1 MIPQHFSPLR
11 YPGGKSG
18 LGQWIAYLM
27 RSNGI
32 SGGSYVEPYAGGAG
46 VALYL
51 LLNGYVKQITIND
64 ADPLIYSFWHSVTNN
79 TESFVRKIQDTP
91 VNLDTWHSQRK
102 ISEKTDEF
110 SNLELGYAAF
120 FLNRSNRSGILK
132 GGVIGGLEQNGKY
145 KIDARFNKIDLI
157 KRIEKIAANASKIR
171 LLGMDALD
179 LIHAHKTDQDERSL
193 IYLDPPY
200 FNKGSQLY
208 RNFYTPEDHR
218 EISDAITSLKTPW
231 LVTYDN
237 CEPIQALYKRQKST
251 TFSLTYSTHTA
262 RPTATELMVY
272 GNLLVNKEPALSKST
287 RPYPRVW
294 DTAA

>member
-1 MIPQHFSPLR
+1 MFVDEFPDGIGKDHHDHYR
-11 YPGGKSG
+11 YNHRYDHQYQGVHGFVSDTIGHTNSRK
-18 LGQWIAYLM
+18 
-27 RSNGI
+27 NGI
-32 SGGSYVEPYAGGAG
+32 
-46 VALYL
+46 
-51 LLNGYVKQITIND
+51 
-64 ADPLIYSFWHSVTNN
+64 
-79 TESFVRKIQDTP
+79 
-91 VNLDTWHSQRK
+91 
-102 ISEKTDEF
+102 
-110 SNLELGYAAF
+110 
-120 FLNRSNRSGILK
+120 
-132 GGVIGGLEQNGKY
+132 NGKY
-145 KIDARFNKIDLI
+145 KIDARFNKVDLI